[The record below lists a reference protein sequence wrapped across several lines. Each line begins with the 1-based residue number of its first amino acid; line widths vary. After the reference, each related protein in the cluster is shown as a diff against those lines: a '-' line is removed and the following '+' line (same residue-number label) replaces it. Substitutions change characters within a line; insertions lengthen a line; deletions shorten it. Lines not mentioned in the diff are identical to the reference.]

1 MKTHVMFLTL
11 TLSSLIVP
19 YDVIC
24 QQSESARSVIQKMA
38 TAHGGYDNWKKAKTI
53 SYDNIFF
60 NPGTPAGENPWWFS
74 HEVFDQKTRKTY
86 HDWTLD
92 GAALASD
99 GKQVW
104 TVNWKQAN
112 HPAFMAYFF
121 YYFVN
126 LPWLALD
133 GNIKLG
139 DVERAA
145 LPGQTMQYL
154 TVKMEF
160 TADAPIG
167 RTMKD
172 FFILYIHPQTYRLA
186 AYQYNVSYG
195 GMLDLMGLPKEV
207 DYMGPVLRIIDQLNE
222 SDGLL
227 YPARFHTMDLEGTQ
241 TYGYHIITNFS
252 TREKFD
258 ASRLSRTAD
267 AVVDVSSAQRK

>member
-1 MKTHVMFLTL
+1 MNPGLTL
-11 TLSSLIVP
+11 LSVLLSSLVL
-19 YDVIC
+19 
-24 QQSESARSVIQKMA
+24 QANAQNESGRSVVLKMA
-38 TAHGGYDNWKKAKTI
+38 EAHGGYDVWKKAKAI

-60 NPGTPAGENPWWFS
+60 NPGTPPGENPWWFS
-74 HEVFDQKTRKTY
+74 HEVFDQKTRNTY

-104 TVNWKQAN
+104 TVDWKQSN

-126 LPWLALD
+126 LPWLALE
-133 GNIKLG
+133 NNVKLTDMG
-139 DVERAA
+139 RRA
-145 LPGQTMQYL
+145 LPGQSTQYL

-160 TADAPIG
+160 VKDPPIG
-167 RTMKD
+167 RTLKD
-172 FFILYIHPQTYRLA
+172 FFILYIHPQTYHLSG
-186 AYQYNVSYG
+186 YQYNVSYG
-195 GMLDLMGLPKEV
+195 GMLDLMELPKEV
-207 DYMGPVLRIIDQLNE
+207 DYMGPVLRIIDQLKE

-241 TYGYHIITNFS
+241 TFGYHIITNFS

-258 ASRLSRTAD
+258 NSRLSRTSNS
-267 AVVDVSSAQRK
+267 VVDVSSAQRK